1 MVTIKKI
8 ITLLSILAITLSSFN
23 QLNAQIPFFNKKNE
37 KSVDKTKQTQL
48 KNEEE
53 KQTKSSK
60 NVDKTTKEENDVVS
74 SYIADEISFELK
86 KLKAELKHAKNEIRE
101 LKAKSE
107 VWTNPLSIYNKEII
121 LNNGTTVF
129 GKIVYQ
135 DKDVIKAETLIG
147 YLTINRKTVV
157 RIVENITDTPPEKID
172 QQITDEV
179 NMQNNEL
186 SGVDFISNKQGK
198 DGANVILLGNIN
210 EFKDKTGNTILTGE
224 VKNIGNRRSDF
235 VKINFIFRKDWQG
248 DTETLTAFVK
258 GSTHEFD
265 TGIVTDSS
273 VLPGASA
280 SFELIIPG
288 SFGYFIGYSYSLNW
302 EEF

>member
-1 MVTIKKI
+1 MKAMKKI
-8 ITLLSILAITLSSFN
+8 ITLLSISIILVAIIEP
-23 QLNAQIPFFNKKNE
+23 LNSAIPFFNKNKETPDDKKPKTTQKEEAIKDE
-37 KSVDKTKQTQL
+37 KKAETKTKT
-48 KNEEE
+48 NIE
-53 KQTKSSK
+53 KQ
-60 NVDKTTKEENDVVS
+60 DVVS

-86 KLKAELKHAKNEIRE
+86 KLKAELKHAKNQIRE

-157 RIVENITDTPPEKID
+157 RIVENVTDTPPEKVD

-186 SGVDFISNKQGK
+186 SGVDFINNKQGK

-224 VKNIGNRRSDF
+224 VKNLGNRRSDF

-248 DTETLTAFVK
+248 ETETLTAFVR
-258 GSTHEFD
+258 GSTHEFE

-273 VLPGASA
+273 VLPGATA
-280 SFELIIPG
+280 QFELIIPG
-288 SFGYFIGYSYSLNW
+288 SFGYFIGYSYRLNW

>member
-1 MVTIKKI
+1 MIAMKKI
-8 ITLLSILAITLSSFN
+8 ITLISILLLMVCTASS
-23 QLNAQIPFFNKKNE
+23 LNAAIPFLNKNKTSSVDKEPNKKNSIE
-37 KSVDKTKQTQL
+37 TEQ
-48 KNEEE
+48 N
-53 KQTKSSK
+53 
-60 NVDKTTKEENDVVS
+60 KTTSKENDVVS

-86 KLKAELKHAKNEIRE
+86 KLKAELKHAKSEIRE

-135 DKDVIKAETLIG
+135 DKEVIKAETLIG

-157 RIVENITDTPPEKID
+157 RIVENITETPAEKID

-248 DTETLTAFVK
+248 ETETMTAFVN
-258 GSTHEFD
+258 GSTHEFE

-273 VLPGASA
+273 VLPGSTAQ
-280 SFELIIPG
+280 FELIIP
-288 SFGYFIGYSYSLNW
+288 STFGYFIGYSYSLNW

>member
-1 MVTIKKI
+1 MISINKI
-8 ITLLSILAITLSSFN
+8 ITRLFILLVLNCT
-23 QLNAQIPFFNKKNE
+23 LNAQIPFFNKKKSN
-37 KSVDKTKQTQL
+37 SVDKTEKTIKVSEESNL
-48 KNEEE
+48 KKKE
-53 KQTKSSK
+53 KKEPE
-60 NVDKTTKEENDVVS
+60 KTTTNKDVMG
-74 SYIADEISFELK
+74 SYIAEEVSFELK

-135 DKDVIKAETLIG
+135 DKEVIKAETLIG

-157 RIVENITDTPPEKID
+157 RIVENVTDTPAEKID
-172 QQITDEV
+172 QQIIDEV
-179 NMQNNEL
+179 NMENNEL
-186 SGVDFISNKQGK
+186 SGVDFIKNKQGK

-235 VKINFIFRKDWQG
+235 AKINFIFRKDWQG
-248 DTETLTAFVK
+248 ETETLTAFVQ
-258 GSTHEFD
+258 GSTHEFE

-273 VLPGASA
+273 VLPGATA
-280 SFELIIPG
+280 QFELIIPS

>member
-1 MVTIKKI
+1 MIAMKKI
-8 ITLLSILAITLSSFN
+8 ITLISILLLMVCTTSS
-23 QLNAQIPFFNKKNE
+23 LNAAIPFLNKNKTSSVDKEPNKKNSIE
-37 KSVDKTKQTQL
+37 TEQ
-48 KNEEE
+48 N
-53 KQTKSSK
+53 
-60 NVDKTTKEENDVVS
+60 KTTSKESDVVS

-135 DKDVIKAETLIG
+135 DKEVIKAETLIG

-157 RIVENITDTPPEKID
+157 RIVENITETPAEKID

-248 DTETLTAFVK
+248 ETETMTAFVK
-258 GSTHEFD
+258 GSTHEFE

-273 VLPGASA
+273 VLPGATA
-280 SFELIIPG
+280 QFELIIP
-288 SFGYFIGYSYSLNW
+288 STFGYFIGYSYSLNW

>member
-1 MVTIKKI
+1 MIAMKKI
-8 ITLLSILAITLSSFN
+8 ITLISILLLMVCTTSS
-23 QLNAQIPFFNKKNE
+23 LNAAIPFLNKNKTSSVDKEPNKKNSIE
-37 KSVDKTKQTQL
+37 TEQ
-48 KNEEE
+48 N
-53 KQTKSSK
+53 
-60 NVDKTTKEENDVVS
+60 KTTSKENDVVS

-135 DKDVIKAETLIG
+135 DKEVIKAETLIG

-157 RIVENITDTPPEKID
+157 RIVENITETPAEKID

-248 DTETLTAFVK
+248 ETETMTAFVK
-258 GSTHEFD
+258 GSTHEFE

-273 VLPGASA
+273 VLPGATA
-280 SFELIIPG
+280 QFELIIPG
-288 SFGYFIGYSYSLNW
+288 SFGYFIGYSYRLNW
-302 EEF
+302 EDF

>member
-1 MVTIKKI
+1 MITIKKI
-8 ITLLSILAITLSSFN
+8 ITILSISIIISSLITP
-23 QLNAQIPFFNKKNE
+23 LNAAMPFFNKNKQETVE
-37 KSVDKTKQTQL
+37 KEKEKDNKKQQE
-48 KNEEE
+48 KQGKEE
-53 KQTKSSK
+53 KAGAQQSK
-60 NVDKTTKEENDVVS
+60 NDVVS

-135 DKDVIKAETLIG
+135 DKEVIKAETLIG

-157 RIVENITDTPPEKID
+157 RIVENVTETPAEKID
-172 QQITDEV
+172 QQIINEV

-224 VKNIGNRRSDF
+224 VKNIGNRRADF
-235 VKINFIFRKDWQG
+235 AKINFIFRKDWQG
-248 DTETLTAFVK
+248 ETETLTAFVK
-258 GSTHEFD
+258 GSMHEFE

-273 VLPGASA
+273 VLPGATA
-280 SFELIIPG
+280 QFELIIPG
-288 SFGYFIGYSYSLNW
+288 TFGYFIGYSYSLNW

>member
-1 MVTIKKI
+1 MISINKI
-8 ITLLSILAITLSSFN
+8 IIILSILLVVDGG
-23 QLNAQIPFFNKKNE
+23 LNAQMPFFNKK
-37 KSVDKTKQTQL
+37 KGSAVDKTEKKEAVSEKSKL
-48 KNEEE
+48 KKKE
-53 KQTKSSK
+53 KK
-60 NVDKTTKEENDVVS
+60 DPEKTEGNKDVMG
-74 SYIADEISFELK
+74 SYIAEEVSFELK

-135 DKDVIKAETLIG
+135 DKEVIKAETLIG

-157 RIVENITDTPPEKID
+157 RIVENVTDTPAEKID
-172 QQITDEV
+172 QQILDEV
-179 NMQNNEL
+179 NMENNEL
-186 SGVDFISNKQGK
+186 SGVDFIKNKQGK

-248 DTETLTAFVK
+248 ETETLTAFVQ
-258 GSTHEFD
+258 GSTHEFE

-273 VLPGASA
+273 VLPGATA
-280 SFELIIPG
+280 QFELIIPN

>member
-1 MVTIKKI
+1 MIAMKKI
-8 ITLLSILAITLSSFN
+8 ITLISILLLMVCTTSS
-23 QLNAQIPFFNKKNE
+23 LNAAIPFLNKNKTSSVDKEPNKKNSIE
-37 KSVDKTKQTQL
+37 TEQ
-48 KNEEE
+48 N
-53 KQTKSSK
+53 
-60 NVDKTTKEENDVVS
+60 KTTSKENDVVS

-107 VWTNPLSIYNKEII
+107 VWTNPLSIYNKEKI

-135 DKDVIKAETLIG
+135 DKEVIKAETLIG

-157 RIVENITDTPPEKID
+157 RIVENITETPAEKID

-248 DTETLTAFVK
+248 ETETMTAFVK
-258 GSTHEFD
+258 GSTHEFE

-273 VLPGASA
+273 VLPGATA
-280 SFELIIPG
+280 QFELIIP
-288 SFGYFIGYSYSLNW
+288 STFGYFIGYSYSLNW

>member
-1 MVTIKKI
+1 MIAMKKI
-8 ITLLSILAITLSSFN
+8 ITLISILLLMVCTTSS
-23 QLNAQIPFFNKKNE
+23 LNAAIPFLNKNKTSSVDKEPNKKNSIE
-37 KSVDKTKQTQL
+37 TEQ
-48 KNEEE
+48 N
-53 KQTKSSK
+53 
-60 NVDKTTKEENDVVS
+60 KTTSKEKDVVS

-135 DKDVIKAETLIG
+135 DKEVIKAETLIG

-157 RIVENITDTPPEKID
+157 RIVENITETPAEKID

-248 DTETLTAFVK
+248 ETETMTAFVK
-258 GSTHEFD
+258 GSTHEFE

-273 VLPGASA
+273 VLPGATA
-280 SFELIIPG
+280 QFELIIP
-288 SFGYFIGYSYSLNW
+288 STFGYFIGYSYSLNW

>member
-1 MVTIKKI
+1 MISINKI
-8 ITLLSILAITLSSFN
+8 IIILSILLVVDEG
-23 QLNAQIPFFNKKNE
+23 LNAQIPFFNKK
-37 KSVDKTKQTQL
+37 KSSSVDKTEKKEAVSETSKL
-48 KNEEE
+48 KNKE
-53 KQTKSSK
+53 KK
-60 NVDKTTKEENDVVS
+60 DPEKTEGNKDVMG
-74 SYIADEISFELK
+74 SYIAEEVSFELK

-135 DKDVIKAETLIG
+135 DKEVIKAETLIG

-157 RIVENITDTPPEKID
+157 RIVENVTDTPAEKID
-172 QQITDEV
+172 QQILDEV
-179 NMQNNEL
+179 NMENNEL
-186 SGVDFISNKQGK
+186 SGVDFIKNKQGK

-248 DTETLTAFVK
+248 ETETLTAFVQ
-258 GSTHEFD
+258 GSTHEFE

-273 VLPGASA
+273 VLPGATA
-280 SFELIIPG
+280 QFELIIPN

>member
-1 MVTIKKI
+1 MISINKI
-8 ITLLSILAITLSSFN
+8 IIILSILLVVDGE
-23 QLNAQIPFFNKKNE
+23 LNAQMPFFNKK
-37 KSVDKTKQTQL
+37 KSSSVDKTEKKEAASEKSKL
-48 KNEEE
+48 KKKE
-53 KQTKSSK
+53 KK
-60 NVDKTTKEENDVVS
+60 DPEKTEGNKDVMG
-74 SYIADEISFELK
+74 SYIAEEVSFELK

-135 DKDVIKAETLIG
+135 DKEVIKAETLIG

-157 RIVENITDTPPEKID
+157 RIVENVTDTPAEKID
-172 QQITDEV
+172 QQILDEV
-179 NMQNNEL
+179 NMENNEL
-186 SGVDFISNKQGK
+186 SGVDFIKNKQGK

-248 DTETLTAFVK
+248 ETETLTAFVQ
-258 GSTHEFD
+258 GSTHEFE

-273 VLPGASA
+273 VLPGATA
-280 SFELIIPG
+280 QFELIIPN

>member
-1 MVTIKKI
+1 MISINKI
-8 ITLLSILAITLSSFN
+8 IIILSILLVVDEG
-23 QLNAQIPFFNKKNE
+23 LNAQIPFFNKK
-37 KSVDKTKQTQL
+37 KSSSVDKIEKKEAVSETSKL
-48 KNEEE
+48 KNKE
-53 KQTKSSK
+53 KK
-60 NVDKTTKEENDVVS
+60 DPEKTEGNKDVMG
-74 SYIADEISFELK
+74 SYIAEEVSFELK

-135 DKDVIKAETLIG
+135 DKEVIKAETLIG

-157 RIVENITDTPPEKID
+157 RIVENVTDTPAEKID
-172 QQITDEV
+172 QQILDEV
-179 NMQNNEL
+179 NMENNEL
-186 SGVDFISNKQGK
+186 SGVDFIKNKQGK

-248 DTETLTAFVK
+248 ETETLTAFVQ
-258 GSTHEFD
+258 GSTHEFE

-273 VLPGASA
+273 VLPGATA
-280 SFELIIPG
+280 QFELIIPN

>member
-1 MVTIKKI
+1 MIAMKKI
-8 ITLLSILAITLSSFN
+8 ITLISILLLMVCTTSS
-23 QLNAQIPFFNKKNE
+23 LNAAIPFLNKNKTSSVDKEPNKKNSIE
-37 KSVDKTKQTQL
+37 TEQ
-48 KNEEE
+48 N
-53 KQTKSSK
+53 
-60 NVDKTTKEENDVVS
+60 KTTSKENDVVS

-135 DKDVIKAETLIG
+135 DKEVIKAETLIG

-157 RIVENITDTPPEKID
+157 RIVENITETPAEKID

-210 EFKDKTGNTILTGE
+210 EFKDKTGNNILTGE

-248 DTETLTAFVK
+248 ETETMTAFVK
-258 GSTHEFD
+258 GSTHEFE

-273 VLPGASA
+273 VLPGATA
-280 SFELIIPG
+280 QFELIIPG
-288 SFGYFIGYSYSLNW
+288 SFGYFIGYSYRLNW

>member
-1 MVTIKKI
+1 MIAIKKI
-8 ITLLSILAITLSSFN
+8 TTMLIITFIFLLLPNTLKG
-23 QLNAQIPFFNKKNE
+23 AIPFFNKKNE
-37 KSVDKTKQTQL
+37 LIDEKNQQKKV
-48 KNEEE
+48 KNENKKTENPN
-53 KQTKSSK
+53 K
-60 NVDKTTKEENDVVS
+60 NKDFVN

-86 KLKAELKHAKNEIRE
+86 KLKAELKHAKSEIRE

-157 RIVENITDTPPEKID
+157 RIVENVTDTPPEKID
-172 QQITDEV
+172 QQIIDEA
-179 NMQNNEL
+179 NMQSNEL
-186 SGVDFISNKQGK
+186 SGVGFINNKQAK

-248 DTETLTAFVK
+248 ETETLTAFVQ
-258 GSTHEFD
+258 GSAHEFD
-265 TGIVTDSS
+265 TGIVTDAS
-273 VLPGASA
+273 VLPGATA
-280 SFELIIPG
+280 QFELIIPG
-288 SFGYFIGYSYSLNW
+288 TFGYFIGYSYSLNW

>member
-1 MVTIKKI
+1 MIAMKKI
-8 ITLLSILAITLSSFN
+8 ITLISILLLMVCTASS
-23 QLNAQIPFFNKKNE
+23 LNAAIPFLNKNKTSSVDKEPNKKNSIE
-37 KSVDKTKQTQL
+37 TEQ
-48 KNEEE
+48 N
-53 KQTKSSK
+53 
-60 NVDKTTKEENDVVS
+60 KTTSKENDVVS

-135 DKDVIKAETLIG
+135 DKEVIKAETLIG

-157 RIVENITDTPPEKID
+157 RIVENITETPAEKID

-248 DTETLTAFVK
+248 ETETMTAFVK
-258 GSTHEFD
+258 GSTHEFE

-273 VLPGASA
+273 VLPGATA
-280 SFELIIPG
+280 QFELIIP
-288 SFGYFIGYSYSLNW
+288 STFGYFIGYSYSLNW
-302 EEF
+302 EEFWW

>member
-1 MVTIKKI
+1 MISINKI
-8 ITLLSILAITLSSFN
+8 IIILSILLVVDGE
-23 QLNAQIPFFNKKNE
+23 LNAQMPFFNKK
-37 KSVDKTKQTQL
+37 KSTAVDKT
-48 KNEEE
+48 E
-53 KQTKSSK
+53 KKDPEKTEGSK
-60 NVDKTTKEENDVVS
+60 DVMG
-74 SYIADEISFELK
+74 SYIAEEVSFELK

-135 DKDVIKAETLIG
+135 DKEVIKAETLIG

-157 RIVENITDTPPEKID
+157 RIVENVTDTPAEKID
-172 QQITDEV
+172 QQILDEV
-179 NMQNNEL
+179 NMENNEL
-186 SGVDFISNKQGK
+186 SGVDFIKNKQGK

-248 DTETLTAFVK
+248 ETETLTAFVQ
-258 GSTHEFD
+258 GSTHEFE

-273 VLPGASA
+273 VLPGATA
-280 SFELIIPG
+280 QFELIIPN

>member
-1 MVTIKKI
+1 MISINKI
-8 ITLLSILAITLSSFN
+8 ITTLSILLVLDGS
-23 QLNAQIPFFNKKNE
+23 LNAQMPFFNKK
-37 KSVDKTKQTQL
+37 KSPAVDKTEKKEKVSEKSKL
-48 KNEEE
+48 KKKE
-53 KQTKSSK
+53 KKDQE
-60 NVDKTTKEENDVVS
+60 KTEVNKDVMG
-74 SYIADEISFELK
+74 SYIAEEVSFELK

-135 DKDVIKAETLIG
+135 DKEVIKAETLIG

-157 RIVENITDTPPEKID
+157 RIVENVTDTPAEKID
-172 QQITDEV
+172 QQILDEV
-179 NMQNNEL
+179 NMENNEL
-186 SGVDFISNKQGK
+186 SGVDFIKNKQGK

-248 DTETLTAFVK
+248 ETETLTAFVQ
-258 GSTHEFD
+258 GSTHEFE

-273 VLPGASA
+273 VLPGAA
-280 SFELIIPG
+280 AQFELIIPN

>member
-1 MVTIKKI
+1 MIAMKKI
-8 ITLLSILAITLSSFN
+8 ITLISILLLMVCTASS
-23 QLNAQIPFFNKKNE
+23 LNAAIPFLNKNKTSSVDKEPNKKNSIE
-37 KSVDKTKQTQL
+37 TEQ
-48 KNEEE
+48 N
-53 KQTKSSK
+53 
-60 NVDKTTKEENDVVS
+60 KTTSKENDVVS

-135 DKDVIKAETLIG
+135 DKEVIKAETLIG

-157 RIVENITDTPPEKID
+157 RIVENITETPAEKID

-248 DTETLTAFVK
+248 ETETMTAFVK
-258 GSTHEFD
+258 GSTHEFE

-273 VLPGASA
+273 VLPGSTAQ
-280 SFELIIPG
+280 FELIIP
-288 SFGYFIGYSYSLNW
+288 STFGYFIGYSYSLNW

>member
-1 MVTIKKI
+1 MIAMKKI
-8 ITLLSILAITLSSFN
+8 ITLISILLLMVCTTSS
-23 QLNAQIPFFNKKNE
+23 LNAAIPFLNKNKTSSVDKEPNKKNSIE
-37 KSVDKTKQTQL
+37 TEQ
-48 KNEEE
+48 N
-53 KQTKSSK
+53 
-60 NVDKTTKEENDVVS
+60 KTTSKENDVVS

-135 DKDVIKAETLIG
+135 DKEVIKAETLIG

-157 RIVENITDTPPEKID
+157 RIVENITETPAEKID

-248 DTETLTAFVK
+248 ETETMTAFVN
-258 GSTHEFD
+258 GSTHEFE

-273 VLPGASA
+273 VLPGATA
-280 SFELIIPG
+280 QFELIIP
-288 SFGYFIGYSYSLNW
+288 STFGYFIGYSYSLNW

>member
-1 MVTIKKI
+1 MVCT
-8 ITLLSILAITLSSFN
+8 ASS
-23 QLNAQIPFFNKKNE
+23 LNAAIPFLNKNKTSSVDKEPNKKNSIE
-37 KSVDKTKQTQL
+37 TEQ
-48 KNEEE
+48 N
-53 KQTKSSK
+53 
-60 NVDKTTKEENDVVS
+60 KTTSKENDVVS

-135 DKDVIKAETLIG
+135 DKEVIKAETLIG

-157 RIVENITDTPPEKID
+157 RIVENITETPAEKID

-248 DTETLTAFVK
+248 ETETMTAFVK
-258 GSTHEFD
+258 GSTHEFE

-273 VLPGASA
+273 VLPGATA
-280 SFELIIPG
+280 QFELIIP
-288 SFGYFIGYSYSLNW
+288 STFGYFIGYSYSLNW

>member
-1 MVTIKKI
+1 MVCT
-8 ITLLSILAITLSSFN
+8 ASS
-23 QLNAQIPFFNKKNE
+23 LNAAIPFLNKNKTSSVDKEPNKKNSIE
-37 KSVDKTKQTQL
+37 TEQ
-48 KNEEE
+48 N
-53 KQTKSSK
+53 
-60 NVDKTTKEENDVVS
+60 KTTSKENDVVS

-86 KLKAELKHAKNEIRE
+86 KLKAELKHAKSEIRE

-135 DKDVIKAETLIG
+135 DKEVIKAETLIG

-157 RIVENITDTPPEKID
+157 RIVENITETPAEKID

-248 DTETLTAFVK
+248 ETETMTAFVN
-258 GSTHEFD
+258 GSTHEFE

-273 VLPGASA
+273 VLPGSTAQ
-280 SFELIIPG
+280 FELIIP
-288 SFGYFIGYSYSLNW
+288 STFGYFIGYSYSLNW

>member
-1 MVTIKKI
+1 MISINKI
-8 ITLLSILAITLSSFN
+8 IIILSILLVIDGG
-23 QLNAQIPFFNKKNE
+23 LNAQMPFFNKK
-37 KSVDKTKQTQL
+37 KSSAVDKTEKKEAVSEKSKLKKKQ
-48 KNEEE
+48 KKDPE
-53 KQTKSSK
+53 KTEGNK
-60 NVDKTTKEENDVVS
+60 DVMG
-74 SYIADEISFELK
+74 SYIAEEVSFELK

-135 DKDVIKAETLIG
+135 DKEVIKAETLIG

-157 RIVENITDTPPEKID
+157 RIVENVTDTPAEKID
-172 QQITDEV
+172 QQILDEV
-179 NMQNNEL
+179 NMESNEL
-186 SGVDFISNKQGK
+186 SGVDFIKNKQGK

-248 DTETLTAFVK
+248 ETETLTAFVQ
-258 GSTHEFD
+258 GSTHEFE

-273 VLPGASA
+273 VLPGATA
-280 SFELIIPG
+280 QFELIIPN